1 MATNSFN
8 ISYIIKAVDKFSP
21 VIKRVQKS
29 LKGLDKNL
37 ANIGTKGIKKL
48 ADRTKKVE
56 TNFKKVAEQTQ
67 KVKAKIQTLPPKIDK
82 VVAKTNKA
90 ALSAK
95 KLGVRFK
102 QVGDRVK
109 NIGKSLALRVTAPL
123 LAVAAVSIR
132 NAKIQIEAE
141 RKVRTGV
148 ELLGKRSAFTTDQL
162 FKMASRLQLVSNF
175 GDEDILGGAIN
186 SLLRFEGIATNPKI
200 FTAVTQGV
208 IDIAAKTGKPLRGV
222 ADTLGRALQEPLTQL
237 SLLERTVTFS
247 VKEKER
253 IKELAKAGD
262 LVGAQL
268 IIIKN
273 IREQFGGFAKDLS
286 ETDVG
291 QLNQGMMALGDSLET
306 VGKSLIKSLVPMAK
320 KLKEVALAFDAL
332 APKTKENI
340 INFGLIA
347 AAVGPALI
355 ALGFLLTSIVT
366 ISKVL
371 VTFIVLL
378 TRINILLF
386 ANPIGL
392 MVAGVLALTLGLTS
406 LLFGWEK
413 VVAIIEKAVDI
424 ALVFVGI
431 REKRK
436 TLDIV
441 ENQLILEGLKKGEER
456 TGSARGVGAITA
468 GGIGGLGG
476 LNEATRAVLS
486 IQNRMEVT
494 LRDKG
499 NNVESITKTPGV
511 TVAKTKGA
519 NFDIAGSGFIA

>member
-21 VIKRVQKS
+21 VIKKVQKS

-48 ADRTKKVE
+48 ADKTKKVE

-67 KVKAKIQTLPPKIDK
+67 RVKAKIQTLPPKID
-82 VVAKTNKA
+82 VVTAKTNKA

-95 KLGVRFK
+95 KLGDRFK
-102 QVGDRVK
+102 KAGDRAK

-123 LAVAAVSIR
+123 LAVGALSIR

-148 ELLGKRSAFTTDQL
+148 ELLGKRSAFTTEQL
-162 FKMASRLQLVSNF
+162 FKQASALQLNSNF

-186 SLLRFEGIATNPKI
+186 SLLRFEGIATNKKI

-247 VKEKER
+247 TKEKER

-268 IIIKN
+268 AIIKAV
-273 IREQFGGFAKDLS
+273 REQFGGFAKDLS

-291 QLNQGMMALGDSLET
+291 QLNQGMMALGDSTEAI
-306 VGKSLIKSLVPMAK
+306 GKILIKSLVPFLRK
-320 KLKEVALAFDAL
+320 IKELSLAFDAL
-332 APKTKENI
+332 SPKTKKNI
-340 INFGLIA
+340 VNIALLAAAIAPALITIGLMASGVVALKVALIGLLTKALIPIGIFLLTNPLGILITA
-347 AAVGPALI
+347 AAV
-355 ALGFLLTSIVT
+355 
-366 ISKVL
+366 
-371 VTFIVLL
+371 
-378 TRINILLF
+378 
-386 ANPIGL
+386 
-392 MVAGVLALTLGLTS
+392 LTLGIIELS
-406 LLFGWEK
+406 GSWEK
-413 VVAIIEKAVDI
+413 VLFFVNKTIDAI
-424 ALVFVGI
+424 LVFFRI
-431 REKRK
+431 KDRSAKKALTFEQTQAQAKIK
-436 TLDIV
+436 DLTP
-441 ENQLILEGLKKGEER
+441 EQLAFETTSGVPV
-456 TGSARGVGAITA
+456 SA
-468 GGIGGLGG
+468 
-476 LNEATRAVLS
+476 LNEALKAKVDVTNK
-486 IQNRMEVT
+486 IQMTVK
-494 LRDKG
+494 DKG
-499 NNVESITKTPGV
+499 RNIESISTTPNVQTAITRGNNSPFE
-511 TVAKTKGA
+511 TGA
-519 NFDIAGSGFIA
+519 V